1 MTRKDDRSDAD
12 RIALGLDPLQ
22 GERLY
27 DLDDLWR
34 VLERLGHEPG
44 DRIPTTVWDYADWT
58 CPLDDCDGGLELA
71 DTRVRGLPPDTEDLD
86 QSVDRDDSELYLRLN
101 EAQSPTVPVVTC
113 YECQSVFEAS
123 FRRLRNPEEERL
135 PEPRIVETPGTLSG
149 RPRIDG
155 TRIGV
160 EHVWAFHERGDS
172 ADDIAKQQYPPL
184 SEAHV
189 NAAIEWAQEHPDRM
203 AAMRREDEELRLRH
217 DILQSAVDAGV
228 AECIEKLWPAL
239 VNVRSQDAD
248 ALRPVASLL
257 RNGFERADG
266 LDITI
271 DADERRITIDVADE
285 VVARLHDFEDG
296 SPPDDV
302 ETATADRKDWADST
316 PTDAGESL
324 FGGDRDDGE

>member
-1 MTRKDDRSDAD
+1 MTREDDRTDEE

-27 DLDDLWR
+27 DLDDLRR
-34 VLERLGHEPG
+34 VLERLGHDPG
-44 DRIPTTVWDYADWT
+44 DRIPTTVWDYVDWP
-58 CPLDDCDGGLELA
+58 CPLDDCNGGLEPV
-71 DTRVRGLPPDTEDLD
+71 DTRVRGLPADADDLD
-86 QSVDRDDSELYLRLN
+86 ESVDRDDPELYLRLS
-101 EAQSPTVPVVTC
+101 EAQSPTVPVVVC
-113 YECQSVFEAS
+113 YECGAAFEAS
-123 FRRLRNPEEERL
+123 FRRLRDPAEDRF
-135 PEPRIVETPGTLSG
+135 PEPRIVETTNTLHG

-172 ADDIAKQQYPPL
+172 AADIAKKQYPSL

-203 AAMRREDEELRLRH
+203 AAMRREDEQLRLRH
-217 DILQSAVDAGV
+217 DILQSAGDAATDEV
-228 AECIEKLWPAL
+228 IEKLWPIL

-257 RNGFERADG
+257 RNGFEHADG
-266 LDITI
+266 LDISI
-271 DADERRITIDVADE
+271 DTGERRITIDVADE
-285 VVARLHDFEDG
+285 VVARLHDFEGG
-296 SPPDDV
+296 SPSDDV
-302 ETATADRKDWADST
+302 ETATANREDWADST

-324 FGGDRDDGE
+324 FGGDGDGE